1 MVRNT
6 GPYERPTD
14 SFSQTTVMVASEVN
28 RRQID
33 FAKVDEETLQRMKM
47 VQAGAPLFE
56 ALAGLYMTASLEVKF
71 LKPVVCPGVVGIETE
86 LLENK
91 GRMMKMKATMKDGG
105 GTPLLITSAVFVR
118 LGAKL

>member
-1 MVRNT
+1 
-6 GPYERPTD
+6 
-14 SFSQTTVMVASEVN
+14 MVASEVN

-33 FAKVDEETLQRMKM
+33 FAKADEETLQRMKL
-47 VQAGAPLFE
+47 VQKGTPLSE
-56 ALAGLYMTASLEVKF
+56 ALAGLYLTASLEVKF
-71 LKPVVCPGVVGIETE
+71 LKPVLCPGVVGIETE